1 MPMPAPGRLAV
12 GRRSTVFREYM
23 VDASAPASACSRHP
37 DPDRQACGLF
47 LQYWR
52 AGMKLWILRGGNA
65 GKKTGAMNGKA
76 FACTVWE
83 EIR

>member
-1 MPMPAPGRLAV
+1 MPAPGRLAV
-12 GRRSTVFREYM
+12 GGGSTVFREYM
-23 VDASAPASACSRHP
+23 VDAPAPASGCSRHP
-37 DPDRQACGLF
+37 DRQARGLF